1 MYNFIEFIFILIKM
15 NLKYGN
21 SNNNIF
27 QNLNMNNNINNP
39 NNLNM
44 NYNSGMN
51 NHNNNTMNI
60 LLQYI
65 NLMNL
70 NKLNKNQM
78 IINATNNNINNNN
91 TFNNK
96 NIPNSLNI
104 LQLMPNSIK
113 LGFNQPY
120 SFSNTKKES
129 PIIHPNNFKNKLYYK
144 NKETFSNNFND
155 KDYDTKSDDECNER
169 KFMRKMTKA
178 EKIEIDKW
186 FEARKKLYPTKKNIE
201 LKKKIGEIKVEKG
214 LVSDLELKLRKK
226 VNILKKLNSSKRI
239 KIRNKFNKEF
249 PNFQKR
255 KKEILEKKQQE
266 NKKEENNIN
275 NTNQSNIENKQIDND
290 KEDILEDGEI
300 QEEILSKKN
309 EEENNNKNN
318 EENNND
324 NNINLIGKKRE
335 RKSNNIKKKL
345 GKNKREIKENKNEYG
360 FKKGFKYKSN
370 NLYDELIKKEKIKEQ
385 NILLQAIRYL
395 INLKED

>member
-1 MYNFIEFIFILIKM
+1 MNFNYGNNNYNFF
-15 NLKYGN
+15 
-21 SNNNIF
+21 NNY
-27 QNLNMNNNINNP
+27 NMNNTINHPNNFNPNQTLGINNF
-39 NNLNM
+39 
-44 NYNSGMN
+44 
-51 NHNNNTMNI
+51 NNNPMQI

-65 NLMNL
+65 NIL
-70 NKLNKNQM
+70 NSNK
-78 IINATNNNINNNN
+78 
-91 TFNNK
+91 FNH
-96 NIPNSLNI
+96 IPNPSPQNSNFF
-104 LQLMPNSIK
+104 QLMPNIIK
-113 LGFNQPY
+113 YGFNQPY
-120 SFSNTKKES
+120 SFENTKKE
-129 PIIHPNNFKNKLYYK
+129 PKIIHPSNFKSKLYFKNKTNDNL
-144 NKETFSNNFND
+144 NNINNNED
-155 KDYDTKSDDECNER
+155 SIER

-201 LKKKIGEIKVEKG
+201 LKKQIGQIKVEKG

-226 VNILKKLNSSKRI
+226 VNILKKLNTSKKI

-255 KKEILEKKQQE
+255 KKEFLEKKQQD
-266 NKKEENNIN
+266 KKEENNIN

-345 GKNKREIKENKNEYG
+345 GKNKKEIKEKKNEYG

-370 NLYDELIKKEKIKEQ
+370 NLYDELIKKDKIKEQ

-395 INLKED
+395 INLKEE

>member
-1 MYNFIEFIFILIKM
+1 MYNFIEIIFILIKM

-27 QNLNMNNNINNP
+27 QNLNTNNINNQ
-39 NNLNM
+39 NNFNM
-44 NYNSGMN
+44 NHNIGMN
-51 NHNNNTMNI
+51 NYNNNNSMNI

-70 NKLNKNQM
+70 NKLNKNPM
-78 IINATNNNINNNN
+78 NINTTNNNINNNN
-91 TFNNK
+91 IFNNK

-104 LQLMPNSIK
+104 LQLMPNIIK
-113 LGFNQPY
+113 FGFNQPY

-129 PIIHPNNFKNKLYYK
+129 SIIHPSNFKNKLYYK

-155 KDYDTKSDDECNER
+155 KDFDTKSDDECNER

-226 VNILKKLNSSKRI
+226 VNILKKLNSSKKI

-255 KKEILEKKQQE
+255 KKEILEKNQQS
-266 NKKEENNIN
+266 NKKEENKIDN
-275 NTNQSNIENKQIDND
+275 NSQSNIDNTQKD
-290 KEDILEDGEI
+290 KEKEVILEDGEI
-300 QEEILSKKN
+300 EEEILSNQN
-309 EEENNNKNN
+309 EEEKNN
-318 EENNND
+318 ENNKE
-324 NNINLIGKKRE
+324 NNINLLGKKRE

-345 GKNKREIKENKNEYG
+345 GKNKKEIKENKNEFG

-395 INLKED
+395 INLKEE

>member
-1 MYNFIEFIFILIKM
+1 MYNFIKFIFILIKM

-21 SNNNIF
+21 STNNNF
-27 QNLNMNNNINNP
+27 QNLNMNNIINNP

-44 NYNSGMN
+44 NYNLGMN
-51 NHNNNTMNI
+51 SHNNNTMNM

-70 NKLNKNQM
+70 NKLNKNQK

-91 TFNNK
+91 NFNNK

-104 LQLMPNSIK
+104 LQLMPNTIK

-155 KDYDTKSDDECNER
+155 KDYEAKSDDECNER
-169 KFMRKMTKA
+169 KFMRKISKA

-255 KKEILEKKQQE
+255 KKEFLEKKQQD
-266 NKKEENNIN
+266 NKKEEK
-275 NTNQSNIENKQIDND
+275 EN
-290 KEDILEDGEI
+290 ILEDGEI
-300 QEEILSKKN
+300 
-309 EEENNNKNN
+309 EEEDNKEKDNENKNN
-318 EENNND
+318 LLGN
-324 NNINLIGKKRE
+324 KRE
-335 RKSNNIKKKL
+335 RKSNVKKRL
-345 GKNKREIKENKNEYG
+345 GKNKKEIKENKNEYG

>member
-1 MYNFIEFIFILIKM
+1 MYNIIKIIFILTKM
-15 NLKYGN
+15 NFKYGN

-27 QNLNMNNNINNP
+27 QNLNMNNINNQ

-44 NYNSGMN
+44 NHSIGMN
-51 NHNNNTMNI
+51 SHNNNTMNI

-70 NKLNKNQM
+70 NKLNKNQLN
-78 IINATNNNINNNN
+78 INTTNSNINNNINN
-91 TFNNK
+91 K
-96 NIPNSLNI
+96 NIQNPLNI
-104 LQLMPNSIK
+104 LQLMPNIIK
-113 LGFNQPY
+113 FGFNQPY

-129 PIIHPNNFKNKLYYK
+129 SIIHPSDFKNKLYYK
-144 NKETFSNNFND
+144 NKEPFPNNFNN
-155 KDYDTKSDDECNER
+155 KDFDSKSDDECNER

-255 KKEILEKKQQE
+255 KKEILEKKQQSNKNEE
-266 NKKEENNIN
+266 NKIDKTDNN
-275 NTNQSNIENKQIDND
+275 NQSNNDNTQND
-290 KEDILEDGEI
+290 KEKEDILEDGEI
-300 QEEILSKKN
+300 KEEISSKIN
-309 EEENNNKNN
+309 EEEINYKNN
-318 EENNND
+318 EENNKE
-324 NNINLIGKKRE
+324 NNQKIIGKKRE
-335 RKSNNIKKKL
+335 RKNNNIKKKL
-345 GKNKREIKENKNEYG
+345 GKNKIEIKENKNEYG

>member
-1 MYNFIEFIFILIKM
+1 MNFK
-15 NLKYGN
+15 NGN
-21 SNNNIF
+21 SNYNF
-27 QNLNMNNNINNP
+27 SQNFNINNNNNHQ

-44 NYNSGMN
+44 NHNIGMN
-51 NHNNNTMNI
+51 NYNNNPMNI

-70 NKLNKNQM
+70 NKFTKSQSNQS
-78 IINATNNNINNNN
+78 INNNN
-91 TFNNK
+91 TNNNHFFNNN
-96 NIPNSLNI
+96 NISNSLNMF
-104 LQLMPNSIK
+104 QLMPNILK
-113 LGFNQPY
+113 FGFNQPY

-129 PIIHPNNFKNKLYYK
+129 SIIHPSNFKNKLYYK
-144 NKETFSNNFND
+144 NKETFSNNHFNENN
-155 KDYDTKSDDECNER
+155 YDSKSDDECNER

-201 LKKKIGEIKVEKG
+201 LKKQIGQIKVEKG

-226 VNILKKLNSSKRI
+226 VNILKKLNTSKKI

-255 KKEILEKKQQE
+255 KKEFREKIEQNNKNEENNIENKSANENQNQDEIIYE
-266 NKKEENNIN
+266 NKKEEK
-275 NTNQSNIENKQIDND
+275 EN
-290 KEDILEDGEI
+290 ILEDGEI
-300 QEEILSKKN
+300 
-309 EEENNNKNN
+309 EEEDNKEKDNENKNN
-318 EENNND
+318 LLGN
-324 NNINLIGKKRE
+324 KRE
-335 RKSNNIKKKL
+335 RKSNIKKRL
-345 GKNKREIKENKNEYG
+345 GKNKKEIKENKNEYG

-395 INLKED
+395 INLKQE

>member
-1 MYNFIEFIFILIKM
+1 MYNFNEFIFILIKM

-44 NYNSGMN
+44 NYNLGMN
-51 NHNNNTMNI
+51 SHNNNTMNM

-91 TFNNK
+91 NFNNK

-104 LQLMPNSIK
+104 LQLMPNTIK

-155 KDYDTKSDDECNER
+155 KDYEAKSDDECNER

-255 KKEILEKKQQE
+255 KKEFLEKKQQD

-275 NTNQSNIENKQIDND
+275 NTNQSNIENKQIDNN

-309 EEENNNKNN
+309 EEENNKKNN

-345 GKNKREIKENKNEYG
+345 GKNKKEIKENKNEYG

>member
-1 MYNFIEFIFILIKM
+1 
-15 NLKYGN
+15 
-21 SNNNIF
+21 
-27 QNLNMNNNINNP
+27 MNNNINNP

-44 NYNSGMN
+44 NYNLGMN
-51 NHNNNTMNI
+51 SHNNNTMNI

-65 NLMNL
+65 NFMNL

-255 KKEILEKKQQE
+255 KREKLYNKEKDKEKEEDKGE
-266 NKKEENNIN
+266 NEFKENNEKENNISN
-275 NTNQSNIENKQIDND
+275 NEY
-290 KEDILEDGEI
+290 ILEDGEI
-300 QEEILSKKN
+300 KDDYISNNENKK
-309 EEENNNKNN
+309 ENN
-318 EENNND
+318 ENSH
-324 NNINLIGKKRE
+324 NLIGKKRE
-335 RKSNNIKKKL
+335 RKTNIKKKL
-345 GKNKREIKENKNEYG
+345 GKNQNKDNKNENG
-360 FKKGFKYKSN
+360 FKKGFKYKMN
-370 NLYDELIKKEKIKEQ
+370 NLYDELIRKDKIKEQ

-395 INLKED
+395 INLKEE